1 MLNKT
6 TEKAYISKSF
16 QALGTSNRLN
26 IYGCQSQKIPEL
38 IIKRVLEIDDR
49 MSAFKAESD
58 VSKLSQSAGHSFVT
72 IHKDTF
78 ELLYRANEISRLSGG
93 AFDITI
99 RPLVELWEIGKKGDF
114 VPYSSEIS
122 ERKKLVNYK
131 DLLLD
136 KKSCSAFLQN
146 QRQAVDLGGIA
157 KGYAADEAKRI
168 LAENGVEN
176 AIINFGGNIVT
187 LGTHPNG
194 RPWEIG
200 IQNPLAPTGVY
211 LGSLSVVNQ
220 TVVTS
225 GSNEQFFIKDGVRYH
240 HIIDPRTGSPAQS
253 DLLSVTAV
261 CSSSVDADALT
272 TALFILGPDE
282 GLKLL
287 KLLNAE
293 AIFITNDL
301 KIFVTE
307 GLIGAFKLAENQ

>member
-1 MLNKT
+1 MMNKT
-6 TEKAYISKSF
+6 TEKAFISKSF
-16 QALGTSNRLN
+16 QALGTSNQLN
-26 IYGCQSQKIPEL
+26 IYGCQNENILDL
-38 IIKRVLEIDDR
+38 IIKRVIEIDYR
-49 MSAFKAESD
+49 MSAFNAESD
-58 VSKLSQSAGHSFVT
+58 VSQLSQSAGRRFVP

-78 ELLYRANEISRLSGG
+78 ELLCRAVEISKLSGG
-93 AFDITI
+93 TFDITI
-99 RPLVELWEIGKKGDF
+99 RPLIKLWGIGKKGDF
-114 VPYSSEIS
+114 VPSPTEIS
-122 ERKKLVNYK
+122 ELMKLVNYK

-136 KKSCSAFLQN
+136 KKSFSAFLQN
-146 QRQAVDLGGIA
+146 FGQAVDLGGIA

-168 LAENGVEN
+168 LAENGAEN
-176 AIINFGGNIVT
+176 ALINFGGNIVT
-187 LGTHPNG
+187 LGAHPDG

-225 GSNEQFFIKDGVRYH
+225 GCNERFFIKDGIRYH

-253 DLLSVTAV
+253 GLLSVTAV
-261 CSSSVDADALT
+261 CSGSVDADALT
-272 TALFILGPDE
+272 TALFVLGAKE

-293 AIFITNDL
+293 AIFITDDL

-307 GLIGAFKLAENQ
+307 GLIKSFKPAENQ